1 MKGAIQTI
9 KDNYERLRKE
19 YLNICDEDCGGDP
32 STGIQPCPFFEYEE
46 GCLLKSEKFRAAPGG
61 LNNLAAAV
69 HENAVAHGWWEQERE
84 LPEILMLNKSRVAAD
99 ILPDVQECSLEQA
112 VIKLL
117 CRIRQFAENN
127 NTNRLMDI
135 SEDGIIDETER
146 PDFDRIIKE
155 LDGIVKAAMQ
165 LKYAKEITDE

>member
-1 MKGAIQTI
+1 MLEIRRIKTDRFRTAAFWIEKRDNEYIACRTLVNALLRIASPSIMSVGQEALKSIRNTANLKGAIQTM

-69 HENAVAHGWWEQERE
+69 HENAVAHGW
-84 LPEILMLNKSRVAAD
+84 
-99 ILPDVQECSLEQA
+99 
-112 VIKLL
+112 
-117 CRIRQFAENN
+117 
-127 NTNRLMDI
+127 
-135 SEDGIIDETER
+135 
-146 PDFDRIIKE
+146 
-155 LDGIVKAAMQ
+155 
-165 LKYAKEITDE
+165 

>member
-1 MKGAIQTI
+1 MT
-9 KDNYERLRKE
+9 
-19 YLNICDEDCGGDP
+19 
-32 STGIQPCPFFEYEE
+32 
-46 GCLLKSEKFRAAPGG
+46 
-61 LNNLAAAV
+61 
-69 HENAVAHGWWEQERE
+69 QERFAE
-84 LPEILMLNKSRVAAD
+84 ALDISVESVRQYESDKIMPSDDVVTRMVEVSGQPVIGYWHLLNKSRVAAD
-99 ILPDVQECSLEQA
+99 ILPDVQECSLYQA

-146 PDFDRIIKE
+146 PDVDRIIKE

>member
-1 MKGAIQTI
+1 MT
-9 KDNYERLRKE
+9 
-19 YLNICDEDCGGDP
+19 
-32 STGIQPCPFFEYEE
+32 
-46 GCLLKSEKFRAAPGG
+46 
-61 LNNLAAAV
+61 
-69 HENAVAHGWWEQERE
+69 QERFAE
-84 LPEILMLNKSRVAAD
+84 ALDISVESVRQYESDKIMPSDDVVTRMVEISGQPVIGYWHLLNKSRVAAD

-127 NTNRLMDI
+127 NTHRLMDI

>member
-1 MKGAIQTI
+1 MT
-9 KDNYERLRKE
+9 
-19 YLNICDEDCGGDP
+19 
-32 STGIQPCPFFEYEE
+32 
-46 GCLLKSEKFRAAPGG
+46 
-61 LNNLAAAV
+61 
-69 HENAVAHGWWEQERE
+69 QERFAE
-84 LPEILMLNKSRVAAD
+84 ALDISVESVRQYESDKIMPSDDVVTRMVEVSGQPVIGYWHLLNKSRVAAD

-155 LDGIVKAAMQ
+155 LDGIEINIKLANEDIELADSSI
-165 LKYAKEITDE
+165 LKRCAKYNFEMGDYLIRCAVSANEIIREGKTLQHCVGG